1 MESSHSLWNGWNQ
14 PNRRD
19 SVIEVL
25 PESSG
30 KVVGLKISG
39 KLMHDDYHTFV
50 PLLEQHIKDYGTVR
64 VLVIFH
70 DFVGL
75 EARALWDEMKFD
87 TNHCRDVERCA
98 IVGETAWEAWS
109 TKLAKPL
116 FPKGMINYFD
126 SDRLADAWQWIQQ

>member
-1 MESSHSLWNGWNQ
+1 
-14 PNRRD
+14 
-19 SVIEVL
+19 VIEVL

>member
-1 MESSHSLWNGWNQ
+1 M
-14 PNRRD
+14 
-19 SVIEVL
+19 
-25 PESSG
+25 
-30 KVVGLKISG
+30 
-39 KLMHDDYHTFV
+39 
-50 PLLEQHIKDYGTVR
+50 
-64 VLVIFH
+64 LVIFH